1 MNIGYLLIEGDY
13 EDNGRHELFLYNE
26 TNNIIF
32 FKENVVLF
40 KDKVN
45 SIYFNLNNFMSIEDF
60 EFRNAGKY
68 Y

>member
-13 EDNGRHELFLYNE
+13 EENGRHELFLYNE

-32 FKENVVLF
+32 FKDNVVLF

-45 SIYFNLNNFMSIEDF
+45 SIYFNMMNFMAIENF
-60 EFRNAGKY
+60 EFRNTSKN
-68 Y
+68 